1 MFLLLQLLLIIYLF
15 IFTIYSW
22 FEYRRDMRKVEAE
35 EEIRNV
41 FVRFLF
47 AIIALVLSILV
58 FIF

>member
-1 MFLLLQLLLIIYLF
+1 MLLQLLLIIYLF

-22 FEYRRDMRKVEAE
+22 FEYRRDMRKAEAE

-47 AIIALVLSILV
+47 AIIALVLSTLV

>member
-1 MFLLLQLLLIIYLF
+1 MLLQILLIIYLF

-22 FEYRRDMRKVEAE
+22 FEYRRDMGKAEAE